1 MSRFNPT
8 GFAGT
13 DRFGGGG
20 IANPNKPALPLGG
33 VFARDR
39 GAGITGGRPKTN
51 ERRLAR
57 EAANQNIATRG

>member
-20 IANPNKPALPLGG
+20 IANPNKPSLPTG
-33 VFARDR
+33 VFGRDR
-39 GAGITGGRPKTN
+39 GSGITGGRPKTN
-51 ERRLAR
+51 ERQAAR
-57 EAANQNIATRG
+57 AAANQNIATRG

>member
-1 MSRFNPT
+1 MSRFAPFS
-8 GFAGT
+8 GQGT
-13 DRFGGGG
+13 DRFGAGG
-20 IANPNKPALPLGG
+20 IPNPNRPSLPLG